1 MLLFHTAR
9 PILTTSAG
17 INLAKG
23 WNGEFLTLYRDT
35 TADVVLSERVIG
47 VVDVK
52 DSDRNEE
59 EKSEAYTRHA
69 LGFVETNWRL
79 LPAIVMRKVVGAL
92 NPFPETPR
100 AGILETGRAAWQ
112 IVSFLPLFFVLGTR
126 RAGRLRL
133 LAAAMLA
140 AYLLMSVLT
149 MGTVRYRFPLI
160 WVELLCVVWV
170 IDCCGRALL
179 TRTGVRRH
187 AGAPGAT
194 TAQPNQLHQGRVAA
208 GQCS

>member
-1 MLLFHTAR
+1 M
-9 PILTTSAG
+9 
-17 INLAKG
+17 
-23 WNGEFLTLYRDT
+23 
-35 TADVVLSERVIG
+35 
-47 VVDVK
+47 
-52 DSDRNEE
+52 
-59 EKSEAYTRHA
+59 
-69 LGFVETNWRL
+69 NWRL

-92 NPFPETPR
+92 NPFPE
-100 AGILETGRAAWQ
+100 
-112 IVSFLPLFFVLGTR
+112 TR

-187 AGAPGAT
+187 AGAPGAP
-194 TAQPNQLHQGRVAA
+194 TAQPN
-208 GQCS
+208 